1 MRGRPLRT
9 WLLWAIG
16 LAVVAG
22 ISLTLADPAL
32 VVFALDPELAAV
44 LVLGS
49 LAFFRTG
56 TMNVLQMCLAA
67 ILPRRRGRS

>member
-1 MRGRPLRT
+1 MRRRPLRT
-9 WLLWAIG
+9 WLLWAVG
-16 LAVVAG
+16 VAVIAG

-49 LAFFRTG
+49 LAFFRAG
-56 TMNVLQMCLAA
+56 TANVLRLCLSAV
-67 ILPRRRGRS
+67 LPRRRRRS